1 MSFVAGLCTGKPA
14 IILIYICSGRPGN
27 KDLIFQGII
36 AGFEHQRPDQVPRY
50 LTAPVARSDMPAG
63 IPYIIGNEAAE
74 RFSFYGMRAVLVVFM
89 TQYLVDSSG
98 ALRVMPEDE
107 AKGWY
112 HLFVSAVYM
121 TPLLGALLSDWLLGK
136 YRTIILL
143 SLCYCAGHAAL
154 ALDDTRWGLVV
165 GLGLIALGAG
175 GIKPCVSSHL
185 GDQFGRTNQGLLS
198 RAFAWF
204 YFSINLGAFFSSL
217 ATPWLLA
224 RFGSTTA
231 FAVPGILM
239 LIATLT
245 FWAGRNRFVHIP
257 PGGRRFLQETFSRR
271 GLGTL
276 GRLTVVYLFVAVFWS
291 LFDQTGSSWV
301 LQAQHMNNL
310 LFGVELLPA
319 QIQAANP
326 LLVML
331 MIPLFSYVI
340 YPAIDKVFPLTALR
354 KIAIGLFV
362 AAAAFA
368 IPTAIQLSID
378 QGGTPSIAWQLPA
391 YAVLTAAEVMV
402 SITCLEFSYT
412 QAPRTMKSFVMA
424 FFMLSISL
432 GNLFTS
438 AVNFV
443 IRNPDGSSA
452 LEGADYFLFFTLLM
466 LVTAV
471 LFVVVARYYRGQS
484 YLHAEREEINGPV

>member
-1 MSFVAGLCTGKPA
+1 
-14 IILIYICSGRPGN
+14 
-27 KDLIFQGII
+27 
-36 AGFEHQRPDQVPRY
+36 VPKY
-50 LTAPVARSDMPAG
+50 LTAPVARSDMPGG
-63 IPYIIGNEAAE
+63 IPYIVGNEAAE
-74 RFSFYGMRAVLVVFM
+74 RFSFYGMRAILVVFM

-98 ALRVMPEDE
+98 ALDVMSEAE

-112 HLFVSAVYM
+112 HLFVSAVYL
-121 TPLLGALLSDWLLGK
+121 TPLLGALLSDGLLGK

-143 SLCYCAGHAAL
+143 SLLYCAGHAAL
-154 ALDDTRWGLVV
+154 ALDDTRWGLLA
-165 GLGLIALGAG
+165 GLGMIALGAG

-185 GDQFGRTNQGLLS
+185 GDQFGQSNQGLLS

-217 ATPWLLA
+217 ATPWMLA
-224 RFGSTTA
+224 RFGSTMA
-231 FAVPGILM
+231 FGVPGVLM
-239 LIATLT
+239 LVATLT
-245 FWAGRNRFVHIP
+245 FWAGRHRFVHIP
-257 PGGRRFLQETFSRR
+257 PGGRKFLQEVFSKR
-271 GLGTL
+271 GLGAL
-276 GRLTVVYLFVAVFWS
+276 GRLSIVYVFVAVFWS

-301 LQAQHMNNL
+301 LQARRMDNM
-310 LFGVELLPA
+310 LFGIELLPA

-331 MIPLFSYVI
+331 LIPVFSYGV

-368 IPTAIQLSID
+368 IPTLIQLSID
-378 QGGTPSIAWQLPA
+378 QGDTPSIVWQLLA
-391 YAVLTAAEVMV
+391 YVVLTAAEVMV

-412 QAPRTMKSFVMA
+412 QAPKTMKSFVMA

-438 AVNFV
+438 AVNFI

-452 LEGADYFLFFTLLM
+452 LEGADYFLFFTVLM

-471 LFVVVARYYRGQS
+471 LFVVVAHYYRG
-484 YLHAEREEINGPV
+484 HAYIHSEQIA